1 MSALASLYTTLLRPA
16 AQRRYDKAESLWK
29 QVWDVQRRTLGDDAA
44 GTLDTMRSL
53 ASLYDFQRRHEEA
66 RALWT
71 RVISS
76 LNRTVGDENPLTLM
90 TKVSLVKTYDE
101 LGMSEQASTLEREL
115 QATADRL
122 ESRNDPLA
130 RHFQSILEQNGPAQP
145 GRASRTATETR
156 AQLSDFDGDTCRC
169 VEAVII
175 SQTRGYDFGRYL
187 NQALSPIRRRWN
199 ALVSDIRVS
208 NPGGRVIVSFDV
220 LQNGTV
226 QELRLVSSSG
236 MEELDQA
243 ATSSVM
249 SSGPF
254 PMLPPDS
261 KIDHLE
267 MQLTAVY
274 LRNRIIRISGR
285 VVVEDKPNA
294 PIPPFR
300 MMFSGSSLGRMIQES
315 PNIEA
320 DGTFRTQLPPGEY
333 RINASMIPRAYYLKS
348 LVAGSTDLVKSPL
361 KLNDDVNAPEIVA
374 TFGILP

>member
-1 MSALASLYTTLLRPA
+1 
-16 AQRRYDKAESLWK
+16 
-29 QVWDVQRRTLGDDAA
+29 
-44 GTLDTMRSL
+44 
-53 ASLYDFQRRHEEA
+53 
-66 RALWT
+66 
-71 RVISS
+71 
-76 LNRTVGDENPLTLM
+76 
-90 TKVSLVKTYDE
+90 
-101 LGMSEQASTLEREL
+101 
-115 QATADRL
+115 
-122 ESRNDPLA
+122 
-130 RHFQSILEQNGPAQP
+130 
-145 GRASRTATETR
+145 
-156 AQLSDFDGDTCRC
+156 
-169 VEAVII
+169 
-175 SQTRGYDFGRYL
+175 
-187 NQALSPIRRRWN
+187 
-199 ALVSDIRVS
+199 
-208 NPGGRVIVSFDV
+208 
-220 LQNGTV
+220 
-226 QELRLVSSSG
+226 
-236 MEELDQA
+236 
-243 ATSSVM
+243 
-249 SSGPF
+249 
-254 PMLPPDS
+254 MLPPDS